1 MVRIP
6 LAHKVRSMPP
16 FDPAKARE
24 QAWLRRYFVPVQQ
37 RFQNWH
43 PIVLEEMALNDF
55 EAQRE
60 RQMAEV
66 AGRDVV
72 CMTELSAEWPGAQHQ
87 ALPPT
92 ETGPLRNRQRL
103 DRPQNPIGGPKFY
116 TRPAPEPLA
125 VQEWSHSTELY
136 LG

>member
-1 MVRIP
+1 MSTP
-6 LAHKVRSMPP
+6 
-16 FDPAKARE
+16 DPAKARE

-60 RQMAEV
+60 RRMAEV

-72 CMTELSAEWPGAQHQ
+72 CMTELSADWPGTQHQ

-92 ETGPLRNRQRL
+92 ETGPLRNKPRL

-116 TRPAPEPLA
+116 TRPAPEPQVIWNSALPA
-125 VQEWSHSTELY
+125 ELF